1 MSRKPVR
8 RLLGLT
14 LASFVIANSAI
25 LPGQPAG
32 RAVSLAFDEEAAS
45 INRADQPVSTGAT
58 PETQARV
65 SEAYGKLPLSFEI
78 NQGQTVPQVKFLS
91 RVSRYQLFLT
101 SNEAV
106 LVLGKG
112 TAKHQSD
119 VLKIKLMGANLEPQV
134 TGEGELPGKSNYLL
148 GNDPQQW
155 HTNIANYAKVR
166 YDDVYPGIDMVYY
179 GNGGQL
185 EYDFIVAAGADSSR
199 IKLSIDGARKMRLD
213 ERGDLVLNIGGSEIR
228 QHKPFAYQE
237 VNGVKK
243 EVAAQYELCGMQ
255 QVGFKVAE
263 YDKTRPLVIDPV
275 LSYSTYLGGSSA
287 DLARGIAVDRFGKA
301 YVTGQTASLNF
312 PTTAGAAQTTFGG
325 GQDAFVTKLNESGSA
340 LVYSTYLGGLDVEA
354 GQGIDVD
361 ANGNAYVTGRTLSAN
376 FPTTAGA
383 FQPTFGG
390 GGQDAFVTKLNQT
403 GSALVYST
411 YLGGLDVDTSLG
423 IAVGRF
429 GNAYVTGSTESIN
442 FPTTAGAAQTTF
454 GGIQDAFVTKLNETG
469 STLVYSTY
477 LGGSG
482 VEAGAS
488 IAARFGSAYVTGSTE
503 SSNFPTTAGAFQP
516 TFGGTQD
523 AFVTKLNETG
533 TALTFSTYLGGTG
546 GDAGQGIAVGRFG
559 NTYVTG
565 LASSS
570 NFPTTAGAFQPVRG
584 GLSDA
589 FATKLNETGSAL
601 VYSTYLGGSSADS
614 GQSIV
619 VRFGKA
625 YVTGSTTSSNFPTT
639 ADAIQPVRGGLSDAF
654 VTKLN
659 ETGSALVFSTY
670 LGGNDADAGHGIAV
684 RSGSAYV
691 AGNTSSLNF
700 PTTTRAFQK
709 TNAGNSDAFVT
720 KIDSDHH

>member
-1 MSRKPVR
+1 MSRKPVK
-8 RLLGLT
+8 RLLGLI

-25 LPGQPAG
+25 LPGQSAG
-32 RAVSLAFDEEAAS
+32 RAVSLAFDEDAAS
-45 INRADQPVSTGAT
+45 PSRSDQPVSTGAT
-58 PETQARV
+58 PETKAQV
-65 SEAYGKLPLSFEI
+65 SEAYGKLPLSFEV

-91 RVSRYQLFLT
+91 RGSGYHLFLT

-106 LVLGKG
+106 LALSKG
-112 TAKHQSD
+112 SAKHRSD

-134 TGEGELPGKSNYLL
+134 TSEGELPGKSNYLL

-155 HTNIANYAKVR
+155 RTNITNYAKVR

-179 GNGGQL
+179 GNGRQL
-185 EYDFIVAAGADSSR
+185 EYDFIIAAGAAPSR
-199 IKLSIDGARKMRLD
+199 IRLSVDGARKVRLD
-213 ERGDLVLNIGGSEIR
+213 ERGDLVLSIGGHEIR

-243 EVAAQYELCGMQ
+243 EVEVQYVLCGKQ
-255 QVGFKVAE
+255 QIEFKVAE
-263 YDKTRPLVIDPV
+263 YDKTKPLVIDPV
-275 LSYSTYLGGSSA
+275 LSYSTYLGGGGA

-312 PTTAGAAQTTFGG
+312 PTTASTAQTTFGG
-325 GQDAFVTKLNESGSA
+325 GQDAFVTKLNETGSA
-340 LVYSTYLGGLDVEA
+340 LIYSTYLGGLNVEA
-354 GQGIDVD
+354 GQAIDVD
-361 ANGNAYVTGRTLSAN
+361 ADGNAYVSGRTLSTD

-383 FQPTFGG
+383 FQPVFGG
-390 GGQDAFVTKLNQT
+390 GGQDAFVTKLNPT

-411 YLGGLDVDTSLG
+411 YLGGLDVDTSLS

-429 GNAYVTGSTESIN
+429 GNAYVTGSTESTD
-442 FPTTAGAAQTTF
+442 FPTTGGTAQTTF
-454 GGIQDAFVTKLNETG
+454 GGIQDAFVAKLNETG
-469 STLVYSTY
+469 SALIYSTY

-482 VEAGAS
+482 VEAGLS
-488 IAARFGSAYVTGSTE
+488 IATRFGSAYVTGSTD
-503 SSNFPTTAGAFQP
+503 SLNFPTTAGAFQP
-516 TFGGTQD
+516 AFGGTQD

-533 TALTFSTYLGGTG
+533 SALTFSTYLGGTG
-546 GDAGQGIAVGRFG
+546 GDASQGIAVGRFG
-559 NTYVTG
+559 NIYVTG

-570 NFPTTAGAFQPVRG
+570 NFPTTAGAFQTVRG

-589 FATKLNETGSAL
+589 FVTKLNETGSAL
-601 VYSTYLGGSSADS
+601 IYSTYLGGSSADS

-639 ADAIQPVRGGLSDAF
+639 ADAFQPVRGGLSDAF

-670 LGGNDADAGHGIAV
+670 LGGNDADAGQGIAV
-684 RSGSAYV
+684 GSGGAYV

-720 KIDSDHH
+720 RIVRDRR